1 MTNPSPP
8 SSNQP
13 QQSSIIDLN
22 QIANQSN
29 LEVDLKIKTP
39 KSRFDQIV
47 ELVSLVIISLIL
59 LVAISYCF
67 QILTSPQSSP
77 EDKKNA
83 QSTITLIIGGAIGYF
98 VGRTTANQT

>member
-29 LEVDLKIKTP
+29 LAVDLKIKTP

-59 LVAISYCF
+59 LVAIFYCF
-67 QILTSPQSSP
+67 QILTSPQSSL

-83 QSTITLIIGGAIGYF
+83 QSTITLIIGGAIGYL
-98 VGRTTANQT
+98 